1 MRDRLQLSAAA
12 FGTHPDTDTMRVA
25 LVALLWLLAPV
36 AAAAAGVVV
45 IDPANG
51 PGTDYTSIT
60 AYLLD
65 VPANGDVLLLRSGTY
80 AGGVVTGGLTL
91 SFVADAGADVDFV
104 NAGTGVVGGSALMVG
119 ANGGG
124 AALVRGLTFSTPEEG
139 GVPLA
144 VIGSDGPG
152 RFVFVEECSVPTSGA
167 AGATFGNAGRT
178 AISRSTFH
186 GCIADETG
194 GSTVYGI
201 EGKPGAVVSQGRL
214 AVFGSEFV
222 GGRGL
227 DGGLY
232 GGEPLDAMAGAPGVM
247 TLDGTSAVKLFSRT
261 VLTGGTGGDGAF
273 PGGCLLPGDGG
284 DGVLVLSGSGVKAV
298 APTGALAAGGSA
310 APGCGPDGATGALL
324 DHFPAAEAPAALPGT
339 PATVVL
345 SRVVRE
351 GQSAQLTVQ
360 DASGHY
366 VALLVGFAPQFTY
379 LEKFS
384 GVLVVSATQ
393 VIEIGTLPGPGSITF
408 SVPVPQLGAGVESLI
423 VYVQPLT
430 LDPQGHK
437 VLGAPSAMLMLDDSF

>member
-1 MRDRLQLSAAA
+1 
-12 FGTHPDTDTMRVA
+12 MRVA
-25 LVALLWLLAPV
+25 LCALLWLLVPV

-51 PGTDYTSIT
+51 PGTDYTSIN

-80 AGGVVTGGLTL
+80 SGGVVSVLTL
-91 SFVADAGADVDFV
+91 SFVADAGADVHFV
-104 NAGTGVVGGSALMVG
+104 NSGTGVFGGNALLVG
-119 ANGGG
+119 ANGG

-144 VIGSDGPG
+144 VSGSSAPG
-152 RFVFVEECSVPTSGA
+152 SFVFVEECSVPTSGA

-178 AISRSTFH
+178 AISRCSFH
-186 GCIADETG
+186 GSIADETG

-201 EGKPGAVVSQGRL
+201 EGQPGAIVSQGRL
-214 AVFGSEFV
+214 AIFGSELV

-227 DGGLY
+227 DAGLY
-232 GGEPLDAMAGAPGVM
+232 GGEPLDAMAGAPGLM
-247 TLDGTSAVKLFSRT
+247 TLDGTSAVKVLSDT
-261 VLTGGTGGDGAF
+261 VLTGGIGGDGAF
-273 PGGCLLPGDGG
+273 PGGCLAPGDGG

-298 APTGALAAGGSA
+298 SVTGALAAGGLA
-310 APGCGPDGATGALL
+310 APGCGPDGAAGALL
-324 DHFPAAEAPAALPGT
+324 DQFPSAEAPAVLPGT

-351 GQSAQLTVQ
+351 GQIAQLTLQ
-360 DASGHY
+360 NASGHY
-366 VALLVGFAPQFTY
+366 VALLIGYAPQFTY
-379 LEKFS
+379 LEKFN
-384 GVLVVSATQ
+384 GALVVSAST
-393 VIEIGTLPGPGSITF
+393 VIDLGTLPGPGSITF
-408 SVPVPQLGAGVESLI
+408 SATVPQLGAGVESLI

-437 VLGAPSAMLMLDDSF
+437 VLGVPSAMLMLDASF

>member
-1 MRDRLQLSAAA
+1 
-12 FGTHPDTDTMRVA
+12 MRVTL
-25 LVALLWLLAPV
+25 LVLLWLLAPV
-36 AAAAAGVVV
+36 AAAAASVVV

-51 PGTDYTSIT
+51 PGTDYTSIN

-80 AGGVVTGGLTL
+80 AGGVVSVLTL
-91 SFVADAGADVDFV
+91 SFVADAGADVHFV
-104 NAGTGVVGGSALMVG
+104 NSGTGVFGGNALLVG
-119 ANGGG
+119 ASGGG

-144 VIGSDGPG
+144 VSGSDASGS
-152 RFVFVEECSVPTSGA
+152 FVFVEECSVPTSGA

-178 AISRSTFH
+178 AISRCSFH

-214 AVFGSEFV
+214 AIFGSELV

-227 DGGLY
+227 DAGLY
-232 GGEPLDAMAGAPGVM
+232 GGEPLDAMAGAPGLM
-247 TLDGTSAVKLFSRT
+247 TLDGTAAVKVLSDT
-261 VLTGGTGGDGAF
+261 VLTGGMGGDGAH
-273 PGGCLLPGDGG
+273 PGGCLAPGDGG
-284 DGVLVLSGSGVKAV
+284 DGALVLSGSGVKAV
-298 APTGALAAGGSA
+298 AVSGALAAGGIA
-310 APGCGPDGATGALL
+310 WPGCGPNGATGTLL
-324 DHFPAAEAPAALPGT
+324 DHFLSAEAPAVLPGT

-351 GQSAQLTVQ
+351 GQSAQLTLQ
-360 DASGHY
+360 NAGGHY
-366 VALLVGFAPQFTY
+366 VALLIGFAPQFTY

-384 GVLVVSATQ
+384 GVLVVSASQ
-393 VIEIGTLPGPGSITF
+393 VITLGTLPGPGSVTF
-408 SVPVPQLGAGVESLI
+408 SAPVPQLGAGVESLI

-437 VLGAPSAMLMLDDSF
+437 VLGVPSAMLMLDDSF

>member
-1 MRDRLQLSAAA
+1 
-12 FGTHPDTDTMRVA
+12 MRVA
-25 LVALLWLLAPV
+25 LFALLWLLAPV
-36 AAAAAGVVV
+36 AAAAAAAHVVV

-80 AGGVVTGGLTL
+80 PGGVVSGGLTL
-91 SFVADAGADVDFV
+91 SFVADAGADVQLV
-104 NAGTGVVGGSALMVG
+104 NNGTGVFGGNALMVG

-144 VIGSDGPG
+144 VIGSDGPVSL
-152 RFVFVEECSVPTSGA
+152 VFVEECSVPTSGA

-178 AISRSTFH
+178 VISRCSFH
-186 GCIADETG
+186 GSIADETG

-201 EGKPGAVVSQGRL
+201 EGKPGAVVSQGRV
-214 AVFGSEFV
+214 AIFGSEFV

-227 DGGLY
+227 DAGLY
-232 GGEPLDAMAGAPGVM
+232 GGEPLDAMAGSPGIM
-247 TLDGTSAVKLFSRT
+247 TLDGTSAVKLVSGT

-273 PGGCLLPGDGG
+273 PGGCLAPGDGG

-298 APTGALAAGGSA
+298 AVSGALAAGGIA
-310 APGCGPDGATGALL
+310 APGCGSNGATGALL
-324 DHFPAAEAPAALPGT
+324 DHFPSAEAPAALPGT

-351 GQSAQLTVQ
+351 GQSASLTLQ
-360 DASGHY
+360 NAGGHY
-366 VALLVGFAPQFTY
+366 VALLIGYAPQFTY
-379 LEKFS
+379 LEKFN
-384 GVLVVSATQ
+384 GVLAVSASQ
-393 VIEIGTLPGPGSITF
+393 VIDIGTLPGPGSVTF
-408 SVPVPQLGAGVESLI
+408 SVTVPQLGAGVDSLI
-423 VYVQPLT
+423 VYVQPLS

-437 VLGAPSAMLMLDDSF
+437 VLGVPSAMLMLDNSF